1 MISMMLWTAL
11 SLSAATAHGAVVP
24 RQDAGEFDLAGIILQ
39 SKNVQDHL
47 TSTKRFM
54 GKAFPYSEGLMNA
67 SRDKLGAEFKDD
79 FDHLRKSESK
89 CLYVRN
95 SFAKEATQS
104 FFDVVP
110 NSDAPDTV
118 TDNKARTGTISTSKA
133 IINTE
138 RHGWNKEESKESG
151 ISVTAG
157 AQSGISFFSASLSV
171 TGFGSQRTTGGQN
184 GEASKQTE
192 YTVTNTEPYECP
204 ENSICRH
211 ITWTYT
217 RTLRGKCFTTPYYD
231 GQCANSEH
239 SKKKFSL
246 GLLGNCQPSTRFGSL
261 FYNYK
266 DGAFKDTWGELD
278 SQIRGYGPDNQGIKM
293 PKPEVIESHK
303 FEEECTFTYAL
314 RDNSGNPVRGTAN
327 IIERADKPLYPLAK
341 VTKVP
346 KAVRWVPAPEGT
358 EGSDKMCELEDGW
371 FWMEG
376 DQWYIPPTD
385 DESPDDWARRAEL
398 PNPVDLRKNCPKNG
412 KVAAKRDLSARA
424 LPPPNKLGPEPA
436 EDPIEMKIIQDDM
449 PAFIK
454 ELQQSDSEGFVANTV
469 DEKAQLVRRE
479 GWVYPKSHYFE
490 NCLKQSIA
498 QHGKA

>member
-24 RQDAGEFDLAGIILQ
+24 RQDGGGFDLAGLILR

-47 TSTKRFM
+47 MSTKRWM
-54 GKAFPYSEGLMNA
+54 GKEFPFSEGLINA
-67 SRDKLGAEFKDD
+67 SRDKLGAEFKDNY
-79 FDHLRKSESK
+79 DHLREPERK

-95 SFAKEATQS
+95 SLAKEATQS

-110 NSDAPDTV
+110 HTDAPDTV
-118 TDNKARTGTISTSKA
+118 TGDEPRTGTISTSKA
-133 IINTE
+133 VINTE
-138 RHGWNKEESKESG
+138 RLGWNKEESKESG
-151 ISVTAG
+151 ISVTA
-157 AQSGISFFSASLSV
+157 V
-171 TGFGSQRTTGGQN
+171 TRFGSQRTTGGQN
-184 GEASKQTE
+184 GESSKQTE
-192 YTVTNTEPYECP
+192 FTVTNTEPYNCP
-204 ENSICRH
+204 KNSICRH
-211 ITWTYT
+211 VTWTYT
-217 RTLRGKCFTTPYYD
+217 RTLRGKCFATPYYD

-239 SKKKFSL
+239 SKKKLSL
-246 GLLGNCQPSTRFGSL
+246 ALLGNCQPSTRFGSL

-314 RDNSGNPVRGTAN
+314 RDKKTGDPVRGSAN
-327 IIERADKPLYPLAK
+327 IIERLDKPLTPQVQ

-346 KAVRWVPAPEGT
+346 KAVGWVAAPEGT

-371 FWMEG
+371 YWMEG
-376 DQWYIPPTD
+376 DQWYIPHE
-385 DESPDDWARRAEL
+385 DEEIPDDWVRRAEL

-436 EDPIEMKIIQDDM
+436 EDPIEMKIIRDDM

-454 ELQQSDSEGFVANTV
+454 GLQQSDSEGFVANTV

-490 NCLKQSIA
+490 NCMKQSIA